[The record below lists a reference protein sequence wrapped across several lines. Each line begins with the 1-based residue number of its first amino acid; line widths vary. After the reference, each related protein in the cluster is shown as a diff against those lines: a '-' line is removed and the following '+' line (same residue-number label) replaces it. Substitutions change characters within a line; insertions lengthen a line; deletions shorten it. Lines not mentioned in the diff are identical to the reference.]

1 MSTDGLFDP
10 SQYRG
15 ELTASASSPT
25 DLTEALALDRETTF
39 VPGDDGLLARKVA
52 LHSLDKAHYAHYYAD
67 IVGRSMPEAYGG
79 PLAWVELFC
88 GPGRLYVK
96 DLNTFKTG
104 SPIEALTIPKP
115 FDYYVFA
122 DLDPRCTDVLRQ
134 RVARVGPGLPNV
146 HVLDGDANAA
156 ELHDRIVSI
165 VPKNALVVLYGDPA
179 GLDLNFDTLRF
190 FAERYKHLDL
200 LLNFPVPGVV
210 RALRAGHEG
219 KASKVLNHPAPIEL
233 IGPTSGR
240 PGLSLRDWF
249 QRQLGALGYDQ
260 FAAEVIKLHAKHVPL
275 YDLLLASREA
285 RATHFFREAVK
296 RGPGGQYTMDLGC

>member
-1 MSTDGLFDP
+1 MSPDGLFDP
-10 SQYRG
+10 SHYRG
-15 ELTASASSPT
+15 ELASSASSPT

-52 LHSLDKAHYAHYYAD
+52 LHSLDKAHYARYYAD
-67 IVGRSMPEAYGG
+67 IVGRSMQHAYGG
-79 PLAWVELFC
+79 PLAWVELFS

-96 DLNTFKTG
+96 DLKTFKTG
-104 SPIEALTIPKP
+104 SPIEALTIREP

-134 RVARVGPGLPNV
+134 RVARTAPELPNV

-156 ELHDRIVSI
+156 ELHDRIISI

-200 LLNFPVPGVV
+200 LLNVPVPGVV
-210 RALRAGHEG
+210 RALRAGHQG
-219 KASKVLNHPAPIEL
+219 KAAKMLNHPSPIEL

-249 QRQLGALGYDQ
+249 QRQLGGLGYKY
-260 FAAEVIKLHAKHVPL
+260 FASEVVKLHIKNVAL
-275 YDLLLASREA
+275 YDVMLASREE
-285 RATHFFREAVK
+285 RAKQFFNEAVK
-296 RGPGGQYTMDLGC
+296 RGPGGQYAMDVGC